1 MKELYSF
8 HVERK
13 IEKEVPHVKK
23 TKDGPVE
30 TTKKVTES
38 VKTRI
43 VFSKPSLTQLED
55 AEFFYGQKFNE
66 YINAGFLTKA
76 MLSKKMSEI
85 GGISHENI
93 EKELEKVLNEN
104 IEASR
109 VIEFFEGAKDLNES
123 QKAELKEARDTFV
136 TSRAALHNYETNLRS
151 QFSQTADAK
160 AEIKVIEWLVLNF
173 SFFEE
178 EVEDDKKLFHIF
190 EGDSYDEKRSYLISL
205 QESEEEE
212 ITDPIDLRN
221 LRLHNDS
228 FEKLI
233 QVASLWYNKI
243 AENQEDID
251 KALKDIFEEESSDE
265 EPKE

>member
-1 MKELYSF
+1 M
-8 HVERK
+8 
-13 IEKEVPHVKK
+13 
-23 TKDGPVE
+23 
-30 TTKKVTES
+30 
-38 VKTRI
+38 
-43 VFSKPSLTQLED
+43 
-55 AEFFYGQKFNE
+55 
-66 YINAGFLTKA
+66 
-76 MLSKKMSEI
+76 
-85 GGISHENI
+85 
-93 EKELEKVLNEN
+93 
-104 IEASR
+104 
-109 VIEFFEGAKDLNES
+109 
-123 QKAELKEARDTFV
+123 
-136 TSRAALHNYETNLRS
+136 
-151 QFSQTADAK
+151 
-160 AEIKVIEWLVLNF
+160 NF

-233 QVASLWYNKI
+233 KVASLWYNKI